1 MWPSAPI
8 LLLVAIAVEGGDE
21 AASAHVVAGCVA
33 ALGPEECKAAAA
45 SDAADEPLAATVRI
59 EEASVAVSV
68 QTRGGMT
75 AERRLD
81 FEPEDSAEQRAI
93 AAGLLVA
100 ALSADLER
108 TAAARATEAAKVR
121 PPPPPEPPPPE
132 PSSPPPPEP
141 RTRRWL
147 LDVGA
152 MASMPMGALATHL
165 GGQAQ
170 VGYFANSRFAL
181 FFGARGDTALPG
193 GLDASR
199 LGLSLGVGAELL
211 PRAQALSLLVSVDGR
226 IEELR
231 LGGGLSEPLQA
242 SVLRGGGAVSAR
254 FGFPTRGAGFY
265 VGFEGA
271 LIGPEV
277 EVYVGTEPAGRVP
290 LASFSLLL
298 GGRLASFRP

>member
-1 MWPSAPI
+1 M

-21 AASAHVVAGCVA
+21 GAAARVVAGCQA
-33 ALGPEECKAAAA
+33 ALG
-45 SDAADEPLAATVRI
+45 SDACTASAAPAGSIEPLSATVAI
-59 EEASVAVSV
+59 EDDSLVVTVEGPKGERAV
-68 QTRGGMT
+68 RELEF
-75 AERRLD
+75 A
-81 FEPEDSAEQRAI
+81 PEDSTEQRAT

-100 ALSADLER
+100 ALAADLER
-108 TAAARATEAAKVR
+108 AAAARAAPEAAPVA
-121 PPPPPEPPPPE
+121 PPPPPRAREQ
-132 PSSPPPPEP
+132 
-141 RTRRWL
+141 RGRLWL

-152 MASMPMGALATHL
+152 FATAPMGALAVHL

-170 VGYFANSRFAL
+170 VGYFPSSRFAF

-199 LGLSLGVGAELL
+199 LGLSLGVGVELL
-211 PRAQALSLLVSVDGR
+211 PRARGLSLLGIVDGR

-254 FGFPTRGAGFY
+254 LGFPTLGAGFY
-265 VGFEGA
+265 TGLEAAV
-271 LIGPEV
+271 IGPAV
-277 EVYVGTEPAGRVP
+277 EVYVGTEPAGQVP
-290 LASFSLLL
+290 LLSFSLLL